1 MFTQLEKNHGIQP
14 EQAFSIYDMSD
25 SGLCSES
32 EFKRVIRIFFGEV
45 VKDEDYALIQRLTLK
60 SSDAKIQ
67 YRDFCKFLNKRF
79 VRSFKL
85 VTQSND
91 VGNEEENAGKHKT
104 ALEIELDRP
113 ATKEATLSYILRK
126 AAEL

>member
-1 MFTQLEKNHGIQP
+1 M
-14 EQAFSIYDMSD
+14 
-25 SGLCSES
+25 
-32 EFKRVIRIFFGEV
+32 
-45 VKDEDYALIQRLTLK
+45 KDEDFALIQRLTLK
-60 SSDAKIQ
+60 SSDTKIL
-67 YRDFCKFLNKRF
+67 YRDFCKFLNRRF

-91 VGNEEENAGKHKT
+91 LANDEEGAGKHKT

-126 AAEL
+126 ASEL